1 VKISLLSG
9 AYSSRNTIAAVET
22 CINLIPEIN
31 PEEVKSP
38 EPVTH
43 FPRPGL
49 TPFGNALAVGVGR
62 GVFISSRL
70 QLFSVIGNTV
80 YFINSAGAYFV
91 IGNLLP
97 VPGQVVQ
104 PTTPVSFT
112 DNGQTIVIVDGTVNG
127 YTINMVTF
135 AFAKIVDPTGL
146 FVGATRTDYADTFAA
161 FNAPGTNEWYIT
173 LAGQI
178 AFNILNQAN
187 KTSSPDPIQTL
198 GFNLRQM
205 WLLGLLRSE
214 VWYLSGA
221 ADFPYEEFPQTF
233 IPYGCAAPYSLAQAD
248 DKLFWLSRNPQGQ
261 CIAVRTEGYA
271 VVAIST
277 RALEYEWSNY
287 ATVADCISYSYQQ
300 AGHTYIVFH
309 FPTANTSWA
318 HDLSTKQWHRRTYT
332 DANGN
337 QNRELVAFSVFAYG
351 NNIGQDWTT
360 GQLYIL
366 DQNTFTD
373 NAQPMYCERAF
384 PHTID
389 ELENLTAVSF
399 IADFETGETP
409 NTGEGDPIPPQ
420 VGLSISRD
428 GGVTFGNVRWKQMV
442 SAGHNRSMLRWRG
455 IGMARDFV
463 FKLQWSFAGKSAL
476 QGAFVDLIE
485 HGA

>member
-1 VKISLLSG
+1 MKISLLSG
-9 AYSSRNTIAAVET
+9 AYQSRNTIAAVET

-49 TPFGNALAVGVGR
+49 TSFGPAPAGGVGR
-62 GVFISSRL
+62 GIFISSRL
-70 QLFSVIGNTV
+70 QLFSVVGQTV
-80 YFINSAGAYFV
+80 YFINKAGVYFV
-91 IGNLLP
+91 LGQLL
-97 VPGQVVQ
+97 
-104 PTTPVSFT
+104 TLASTPVSIS
-112 DNGQTIVIVDGTVNG
+112 DNGITAVIVDGTTNG
-127 YTINMVTF
+127 YEIDLATF
-135 AFAKIVDPTGL
+135 AFGPIVDPSGL
-146 FVGATRTDYADTFAA
+146 FVGATRNDYADTFMA

-173 LAGQI
+173 LSGQI

-277 RALEYEWSNY
+277 RALEYEWSTY
-287 ATVADCISYSYQQ
+287 STVADCVTYSYQQ
-300 AGHTYIVFH
+300 AGHTYVVFH
-309 FPTANTSWA
+309 FPTANVSYGY
-318 HDLSTKQWHRRTYT
+318 DLSTKQWHRRTYT
-332 DANGN
+332 DNDGN
-337 QNRELVAFSVFAYG
+337 QKRELVAFSVFAYG
-351 NNIGQDWTT
+351 FNIGQDWND

-366 DQNTFTD
+366 DQNNFTD
-373 NAQPMYCERAF
+373 NGQPIHFERSF

-389 ELENLTAVSF
+389 EMEQLTAGSF

-420 VGLSISRD
+420 LGLSVSRD
-428 GGVTFGNVRWKQMV
+428 GGVTYGNVRWKQMI
-442 SAGHNRSMLRWRG
+442 SAGHNRALLRWRS

-463 FKLQWSFAGKSAL
+463 FKLEWSFAGKSAL
-476 QGAFVDLIE
+476 QGAFVDIIE